1 MSAADNKEL
10 KIGRGLVTDSREE
23 HGLNVE
29 NVKKRRIWWTLDIH
43 ILPLVTLLYLLSFL

>member
-10 KIGRGLVTDSREE
+10 KIDGLVTDSREE
-23 HGLNVE
+23 DGLNVE
-29 NVKKRRIWWTLDIH
+29 NVKRRIWWTLDIH